1 MTNLQTFQVF
11 PKIPEPLSF
20 LEELIRNFWWCW
32 HLDAI
37 ELFRRINP
45 ALWNDCGRNPIVF
58 STTITQERLQQLAE
72 DNSFLAH
79 QKRVR
84 DYFEKQVYAPVDRSQ
99 TVYGNNGKIAYFSME
114 FGIHESLPLFAG
126 GLGVLAGD
134 HLKASS
140 DMGLPLVGVGILFR
154 NGYFH
159 QYLNHDGWQQEEY
172 PETNLY
178 HLPVERAKDNS
189 GNEIV
194 ITVDGPHGKIHA
206 VVWKIMVGRIPLYLL
221 DTNMPLNSPETR
233 LITASLYAGDSE
245 IRLAQEILLGIGGM
259 RALQALDIFPEVCHL
274 NEGHCSFL
282 VLERLAQTMEKY
294 GLGLKHAKEL
304 IARSTVF
311 TTHTP
316 VAAGHDDFPVNNV
329 RPYIIPLEKRLG
341 VSSDEIISWGQ
352 HSNGLSP
359 NEPLS
364 MFVLGLH
371 MAQYCNGVSE
381 LHGKV
386 ARKMWKH
393 VWKEVPEDE
402 IPITHVTNGAHIP
415 SWISIENSL
424 LFERYLGP
432 DWYMQ
437 LANPS
442 VIMRVREIYEEEL
455 WRAHEMSRSRLIRTC
470 RKLMLTQH
478 GRRNA
483 PKSMMKEAATVLDPS
498 VLTIGFARRFA
509 TYKRANLLL
518 HDVQRLEAIIS
529 SKDCPVQFIFSG
541 KAHPKDNEG
550 KELIQRIIQ
559 FARNA
564 NVRNRIVFLENYDI
578 NISRHLIQG
587 VDIWLNNPRRPFEA
601 CGTSGIKAAAN
612 GVLNLSVLDG
622 WWCEGYSHETG
633 WGIGNG
639 EEYEDYA
646 YQDAVESHAL
656 YNILEND
663 VIPLF
668 YDRGDS
674 DIPVRWVAMM
684 KASMEMAMTQFSA
697 QRMVGEY
704 EKRFYQKA
712 AERRKVLVQD
722 NFAEVKRL
730 SGVRDKLMKSWN
742 NIQIGKPVR
751 EAEGPF
757 RVGESLQIKVTVF
770 LGDLIPE
777 DVEIQLYY
785 GLLKSVDD
793 MTSRFIETMNV
804 IQDLG
809 AGKYL
814 YDCRIH
820 CKASGRYGFTARVKP
835 REDDFIRTSPGLM
848 KWALPV

>member
-1 MTNLQTFQVF
+1 MITNLQTFQVF

-32 HLDAI
+32 HIDAI

-45 ALWNDCGRNPIVF
+45 ALWNECGRNPIVF
-58 STTITQERLQQLAE
+58 STIIPQERFQQLAE
-72 DNSFLAH
+72 DTSFLAH

-84 DYFEKQVYAPVDRSQ
+84 DYFEKQVLSPIDRSDS
-99 TVYGNNGKIAYFSME
+99 VYGEKGTIAYFSME

-154 NGYFH
+154 NGYFQ

-178 HLPVERAKDNS
+178 HLPVERAKNAA

-194 ITVDGPHGKIHA
+194 ITIDGPQGIINA
-206 VVWKIMVGRIPLYLL
+206 VVWKIMVGRVPLYLL
-221 DTNMPLNSPETR
+221 DTNTPLNPPEIR
-233 LITASLYAGDSE
+233 HITASLYAGDSH

-259 RALQALDIFPEVCHL
+259 RTLAALDIFPEVCHM
-274 NEGHCSFL
+274 NEGHCSFI
-282 VLERLAQTMEKY
+282 VLERLAQTMEKH
-294 GLGLKHAKEL
+294 GMELRHAKEL

-316 VAAGHDDFPVNNV
+316 VAAGHDDFPAYQV
-329 RPYIIPLEKRLG
+329 RPYLKPFEKRLG
-341 VSSDEIISWGQ
+341 VSTDEIISWGQ
-352 HSNGLSP
+352 HNGDSQ

-371 MAQYCNGVSE
+371 MAQHCNGVSE

-402 IPITHVTNGAHIP
+402 IPISHVTNGAHIP

-432 DWYMQ
+432 DWQMQ
-437 LANPS
+437 LSNPN
-442 VIMRVREIYEEEL
+442 VMVRIREIYPEEL

-470 RKLMLTQH
+470 RKFMLNQY

-498 VLTIGFARRFA
+498 LLTIGFARRFA

-518 HDVQRLEAIIS
+518 HDVRRLEAIIS
-529 SKDCPVQFIFSG
+529 SKDYPVQFIFSG

-550 KELIQRIIQ
+550 KEFIQRIIQ
-559 FARNA
+559 YARNA
-564 NVRNRIVFLENYDI
+564 NVRQRIVFLENYDI
-578 NISRHLIQG
+578 NIARHLIQG
-587 VDIWLNNPRRPFEA
+587 VDVWLNNPRRPFEA

-622 WWCEGYSHETG
+622 WWCEGYTQDTG

-656 YNILEND
+656 YNLLEND

-668 YDRGDS
+668 YDRGES
-674 DIPVRWVAMM
+674 DIPVRWIAMM
-684 KASMEMAMTQFSA
+684 KASMEMAMMRFSA
-697 QRMVGEY
+697 QRMVGDY
-704 EKRFYQKA
+704 ESRFYRKA
-712 AERRKVLVQD
+712 AERRRSLMENQ
-722 NFAEVKRL
+722 FSELKRL
-730 SGVRDKLMKSWN
+730 AAIRERLRENWDVIHID
-742 NIQIGKPVR
+742 KPVR
-751 EAEGPF
+751 DSDGPF
-757 RVGESLQIKVTVF
+757 RVGETLRIKVSAF
-770 LGDLIPE
+770 IGNLRPE
-777 DVEIQLYY
+777 DVEVELYY
-785 GLLKSVDD
+785 GLLKTVDD
-793 MTSRFIETMNV
+793 MTSRFIQTMHV
-804 IQDLG
+804 SQELG
-809 AGKYL
+809 EGRFL
-814 YDCRIH
+814 YECQIP
-820 CKASGRYGFTARVKP
+820 CKVAGRYGFTARVKP
-835 REDDFIRTSPGLM
+835 KEDDFIRSAPGLI
-848 KWALPV
+848 KWAAL

>member
-1 MTNLQTFQVF
+1 MITNLQTFQVF
-11 PKIPEPLSF
+11 PKIPEQLSF

-32 HLDAI
+32 NLDAI
-37 ELFRRINP
+37 ELFRRVNP
-45 ALWNDCGRNPIVF
+45 GLWQDCGRNPILF
-58 STTITQERLQQLAE
+58 STRIPQERFQQLAE
-72 DNSFLAH
+72 DSSFLAH

-84 DYFEKQVYAPVDRSQ
+84 DYFEKQVLAPIDRSQ
-99 TVYGNNGKIAYFSME
+99 SVYGDDGKIAYFSME

-134 HLKASS
+134 HLKAAS

-159 QYLNHDGWQQEEY
+159 QYLNHDGWQQEDY

-178 HLPVERAKDNS
+178 HLPLERARDKN
-189 GNEIV
+189 GNEIMV
-194 ITVDGPHGKIHA
+194 SVEGPQGTIWA

-221 DTNMPLNSPETR
+221 DTNMPLNSPETKHV
-233 LITASLYAGDSE
+233 TASLYAGE
-245 IRLAQEILLGIGGM
+245 APIRLAQEILLGVGGM
-259 RALQALDIFPEVCHL
+259 RALQALDIFPAVCHM

-294 GLGLKHAKEL
+294 GLELSHAREL

-316 VAAGHDDFPVNNV
+316 VAAGHDDFPVASV
-329 RPYIIPLEKRLG
+329 RPYIVPFEKRLG
-341 VSSDEIISWGQ
+341 VSADEMISWGQ
-352 HSNGLSP
+352 HEKGSP

-393 VWKEVPEDE
+393 VWKEVPEEE
-402 IPITHVTNGAHIP
+402 IPISHVTNGVHVP
-415 SWISIENSL
+415 SWISIENFL

-437 LANPS
+437 LENPS
-442 VIMRVREIYEEEL
+442 VIERVRDIYEEEL

-470 RKLMLTQH
+470 RKLMLTQY
-478 GRRNA
+478 GKRNA
-483 PKSMMKEAATVLDPS
+483 PKSMMKEAATVLDPGI
-498 VLTIGFARRFA
+498 LTIGFARRFA

-518 HDVQRLEAIIS
+518 HDLERLEAIIS
-529 SKDCPVQFIFSG
+529 SKECPVQFIFSG

-559 FARNA
+559 FARKT
-564 NVRNRIVFLENYDI
+564 NVRQRVVFIENYDI
-578 NISRHLIQG
+578 NIARHLIQG
-587 VDIWLNNPRRPFEA
+587 VDIWLNNPRRPYEA
-601 CGTSGIKAAAN
+601 CGTSGIKAAVN
-612 GVLNLSVLDG
+612 GVLNLSILDG
-622 WWCEGYSHETG
+622 WWCEGYSPETG

-656 YNILEND
+656 YNLIEND
-663 VIPLF
+663 IVPAF
-668 YDRGDS
+668 YERGDS

-684 KASMEMAMTQFSA
+684 KASMEMAMKQFSA

-704 EKRFYQKA
+704 ESRFYIKA
-712 AERRKVLVQD
+712 AERRQHLIQD
-722 NFAEVKRL
+722 NFSEIKRL
-730 SGVRDKLMKSWN
+730 AAIRN
-742 NIQIGKPVR
+742 NLTKNWDQIRVEKPVR

-757 RVGESLQIKVTVF
+757 RVGESIQIKVQVH
-770 LGDLIPE
+770 LGMLNPG
-777 DVEIQLYY
+777 DVEVELFY
-785 GLLKSVDD
+785 GLLRSVDD
-793 MTSRFIETMNV
+793 MTARFVRTMSV
-804 IQDLG
+804 LEDTSDGRYTYACTIP
-809 AGKYL
+809 
-814 YDCRIH
+814 CES
-820 CKASGRYGFTARVKP
+820 SGRYGFTARVKP
-835 REDDFIRTSPGLM
+835 REDEFIRSAPGM
-848 KWALPV
+848 IKWASL